1 MWHGERAPK
10 DNTKRETFFSE
21 FQLYG
26 KCMTLSFSQHVP
38 NFFSL
43 RRHFIPYSMPSC
55 HIAQQIGNTF
65 QWLYVCFYVIKI
77 IFLYINCC
85 ETKRIVFRNLNAIF
99 ADMWIAVKTI
109 MKYIWLLITYIL
121 TFIEIKTAA
130 IERSTGSQTKI
141 THS

>member
-10 DNTKRETFFSE
+10 DNTKRETFFLNFNYMEKAWLFPSRSMCQTS
-21 FQLYG
+21 FPYG
-26 KCMTLSFSQHVP
+26 GTSYHIPCPLVTLLNRLVILF
-38 NFFSL
+38 NDF
-43 RRHFIPYSMPSC
+43 
-55 HIAQQIGNTF
+55 
-65 QWLYVCFYVIKI
+65 YVCFYVIKI

-109 MKYIWLLITYIL
+109 MKYIRLLITYVL